1 MKPRLIPSPA
11 SARMSPMKA
20 CCSWLLRM
28 AGVWGL
34 VLAGAAAA
42 LAATPSSRPG
52 MGAIPYADADG
63 TGTTFRVW
71 AGAAKKVE
79 VSGEFNG
86 WLRTELASE
95 GNGIWSADV
104 PNAGHGQAYKFIL
117 DGGNWRKDPRAV
129 RVDSSARDANCYIYD
144 HSRFDWDGAEHVIGG
159 TDGND
164 CIWRND
170 LVIYEMHVGSFN
182 GEDWL
187 PSTFDE
193 AIEKIPHLKK
203 LGVSA
208 VELMPIA
215 EFAGDRSWG
224 YNPSDLFAP
233 ESGFGGADG
242 LKRFVRACHQAG
254 IAVLVDVVHNHY
266 GPTDLATWQFDG
278 TGGWSG
284 GMYFYDDD
292 RRYTDW
298 GETRPDYGDTNVV
311 AFIRDQIFSLVEDY
325 HVDGFRWDSVFN
337 IAYYGGYNQ
346 NAEGVALLN
355 AINTELADK
364 HPNVFRIAE
373 DNAFDADMNFE
384 AQWHPGFLSDI
395 RDLAIAPSDDDRNM
409 NVVAYYLID
418 PYDIGFRQVIYPE
431 SHDSCG
437 DLNNKHRLPREIN
450 GGSPQ
455 GYWAKKR
462 AFLANAVALVSPG
475 IPMLFM
481 GSEYNEDWDFSNDH
495 SLRWTGLAEENAGIV
510 QMYADLI
517 ALRRNAKGV
526 TDALR
531 NPDNAAYT
539 VLNNDGKV
547 VAVARGGGLLLVFNW
562 SATAYKPYETLQFPV
577 RGTWHCLYN
586 SDSSAYDASFGNVG
600 PAVGDTVEIGDSFIA
615 AVPLGAY
622 SLQVWG
628 TTPLPVDASA
638 AFDPPV
644 PDGCSSV
651 TITFDP
657 GDGALASADPVYA
670 RIGLDGWDEGSI
682 HTIPMERASE
692 GTPWICTFDIPDDT
706 SELLVC
712 FHDESETLWE
722 NNNGEN
728 WHCAIE
734 NCGGM
739 PSAVSADPARP
750 TDGSTF
756 RLYYEVNAGPLA
768 DRAPGSS
775 VVAHV
780 GFNGWNSVR
789 DIPMTNDTGDLWH
802 CDVEIPLGIW
812 SLTVC
817 FHDGGDIWDNHNG
830 NNWRIAVAIEDD
842 TPVPAG
848 AVPAP
853 DPAQSP
859 VLVSDDTVAVSGTAA
874 NFAGPLLWTNAANG
888 AADSLLPGA
897 AWTADIP
904 LAHGTNI
911 LHFIALN
918 PNDGAADSDYAD
930 FRTGANGG
938 HGFAPWDLTIPAA
951 NAGVF
956 TSATDGWGFWANS
969 GAMVE
974 ARRPFVYPLQP
985 GDTVTFGFR
994 NGDVQTDDPRGS
1006 VGFGFCNAHDQTA
1019 LEWYFNGG
1027 ADGYTLSAAARTT
1040 NAIPFTSALQPVAF
1054 TLGPDWTFTLRVGDS
1069 DWTGNLKNTSVDR
1082 ITYVRFWNYTAG
1094 HGDTH
1099 NLYVTDLAINGA
1111 NPHLDPELSQTLT
1124 VVRPGDSSPTLVTT
1138 TSATFAAD
1146 PKTGAPILTATL
1158 DADAPAALT
1167 DSVWYAVSL
1176 DPATRSWTWLPLPAT
1191 NVTLSGPTVT
1201 IRCPALPFSIYSIG
1215 TPAPH

>member
-1 MKPRLIPSPA
+1 
-11 SARMSPMKA
+11 MKA
-20 CCSWLLRM
+20 RCSWLLRM
-28 AGVWGL
+28 AGAWGL
-34 VLAGAAAA
+34 ALAGAAAA
-42 LAATPSSRPG
+42 VAASPSSRSG
-52 MGAIPYADADG
+52 MGAVPYAGAGG

-86 WLRTELASE
+86 WGRTALASE
-95 GNGIWSADV
+95 GSGIWSVDV
-104 PNAGHGQAYKFIL
+104 PGAGHGQAYKFIL
-117 DGGNWRKDPRAV
+117 DNDNWRKDPRAI
-129 RVDSSARDANCYIYD
+129 RVESSATGANCYIYD
-144 HSRFDWDGAEHVIGG
+144 HSLFDWEGAERVVGG
-159 TDGND
+159 TDGNN

-182 GEDWL
+182 AEDWL

-208 VELMPIA
+208 VELMPVA

-233 ESGFGGADG
+233 ESGFGGPDG
-242 LKRFVRACHQAG
+242 FKRFVKACHKAG

-266 GPTDLATWQFDG
+266 GPSDLAIWQFDG

-337 IAYYGGYNQ
+337 IAYAGGNWNQ
-346 NAEGVALLN
+346 KGADLLYK
-355 AINTELADK
+355 INSELYDK
-364 HPNVFRIAE
+364 HPDVFRIAE
-373 DNAFDADMNFE
+373 DNAFDAEMGFE
-384 AQWHPGFLSDI
+384 AQWNPVFLRYVRDI
-395 RDLAIAPSDDDRNM
+395 ATTPNDAERNMDAIAYFLCDSDR
-409 NVVAYYLID
+409 
-418 PYDIGFRQVIYPE
+418 IGFRQVIYPE

-437 DLNNKHRLPREIN
+437 DLNNKHRLPRDIN
-450 GGSPQ
+450 GASPQ

-462 AFLANAVALVSPG
+462 AFLANALALVSPG
-475 IPMLFM
+475 IPMIFM

-495 SLRWTGLAEENAGIV
+495 SLRWSGLAEENAGIV

-531 NPDNAAYT
+531 NPYNAAWT
-539 VLNNDGKV
+539 VINNDGKV

-562 SATAYKPYETLQFPV
+562 SATAYKPYETLKFPV

-586 SDSSAYDASFGNVG
+586 SDSAAYDPSFGNVG

-644 PDGCSSV
+644 PQGCSSV
-651 TITFDP
+651 AIAFDP
-657 GDGALASADPVYA
+657 GDGPLAAADPVFA
-670 RIGLDGWDEGSI
+670 RVAPDGWEDESAVQ
-682 HTIPMERASE
+682 TVPMDRTGD
-692 GTPWICTFDIPDDT
+692 GTRWTCTVDIPDDT

-712 FHDESETLWE
+712 FHDEPKTLWE

-728 WHCAIE
+728 WRCAIDD
-734 NCGGM
+734 CGGM

-756 RLYYEVNAGPLA
+756 RLSYEVNAGPLA
-768 DRAPGSS
+768 NRAPGSS

-789 DIPMTNDTGDLWH
+789 DIPMANDAGDLWH
-802 CDVEIPLGIW
+802 CDVDIPLGIW

-817 FHDGGDIWDNHNG
+817 FHDGGDVWDNHNG

-842 TPVPAG
+842 TPVPAF
-848 AVPAP
+848 AVVSP

-859 VLVSDDTVAVSGTAA
+859 VTVANDTVAVAGTAA
-874 NFAGPLLWTNAANG
+874 DFAGPLLWTNDANG
-888 AADSLLPGA
+888 AAAALLPGA
-897 AWTADIP
+897 DWTADIP

-911 LHFIALN
+911 IHFVALN

-938 HGFAPWDLTIPAA
+938 HGFAPWDLTVPAA

-956 TSATDGWGFWANS
+956 TSSSDGWGFWANS

-994 NGDVQTDDPRGS
+994 NGLVQSNDPRGS
-1006 VGFGFCNAHDQTA
+1006 VGFGFCNAHGQTA

-1027 ADGYTLSAAARTT
+1027 TDDYVLNAASRT
-1040 NAIPFTSALQPVAF
+1040 NALPFTQDRQPVAF
-1054 TLGPDWTFTLRVGDS
+1054 TLGPDWTYTLTVRTNT
-1069 DWTGNLKNTSVDR
+1069 WTGNLKNTSVDR
-1082 ITYVRFWNYTAG
+1082 IAYVRFWNYTAG
-1094 HGDTH
+1094 HDTDH
-1099 NLYVTDLAINGA
+1099 NLYVTDLAVHGA
-1111 NPHLDPELSQTLT
+1111 NPRLDPELSQILA
-1124 VVRPGDSSPTLVTT
+1124 VVRPGAPAPALVTT

-1146 PKTGAPILTATL
+1146 PDTGRLVLTATL
-1158 DADAPAALT
+1158 DADAPAALA

-1176 DPATRSWTWLPLPAT
+1176 DPATRSWNWTPLDSSS
-1191 NVTLSGPTVT
+1191 VTLSGPTVT
-1201 IRCPALPFSIYSIG
+1201 IRCPDLPFTIYSLG
-1215 TPAPH
+1215 TPAAP